1 MGKIKC
7 MKCLGSGQQFTRA
20 LAAKEECSSF
30 PDSDPRSQKEPQ
42 QQREQGCFF
51 TCCKSRRS
59 ESHSL
64 HLWLKPETASA
75 AKGSGGG
82 ARRHCLARKS
92 RPHSGT
98 EWQATH
104 DGRRCLAH
112 YPKKKK
118 KKKSL
123 GFSLPTDTDRKQ
135 GERPRRRGEWIRNKK
150 IPTITC
156 HYGRKKMGERA
167 QDTRNILM
175 RL

>member
-30 PDSDPRSQKEPQ
+30 PDSDPRLQKEPQ

-118 KKKSL
+118 KQWVSDAEPKLATEGRWGKESSGLRTGRISGFCGL
-123 GFSLPTDTDRKQ
+123 GSRIALEGTSFFASRK
-135 GERPRRRGEWIRNKK
+135 RYN
-150 IPTITC
+150 
-156 HYGRKKMGERA
+156 
-167 QDTRNILM
+167 
-175 RL
+175 